1 MDSPETWRW
10 IWLAAAAAF
19 ATGEIITTG
28 FFLLPFAGGALI
40 ATILAFAGVSVAVQ
54 WITFVAVSAVTF
66 GALRP
71 LARRLDEAHPSE
83 GIGSRRLIG
92 STATVLEAIPG
103 GAGATGVIRVDR
115 EEWRAE
121 SADGH
126 PIGTGVPVR
135 IDDVR
140 GTRVIVRP
148 LPETERSSS

>member
-10 IWLAAAAAF
+10 VWLAATAAF

-28 FFLLPFAGGALI
+28 FFLLPFAGGALV
-40 ATILAFAGVSVAVQ
+40 ATILAFVGVSVAVQ
-54 WITFVAVSAVTF
+54 WVSFVAVSAVAF
-66 GALRP
+66 SALRP

-92 STATVLEAIPG
+92 SSATVLEAIPG
-103 GAGATGVIRVDR
+103 GPGATGVIRVDR

-126 PIGTGVPVR
+126 PIHAGSPVC

-140 GTRVIVRP
+140 GTRVVVRP
-148 LPETERSSS
+148 LPESERSSS